1 MLPPNHVRHPSEG
14 VRMPRSRQRWLSL
27 VALLA
32 LFVTLLAACGD
43 DNKDTNTSSGGDNGG
58 GAKKTVALAFVGPLT
73 GPNAIL
79 GINIRDGMRVATEEA
94 NEKSDKY
101 VYKIKPFDTQGD
113 PAQAP
118 GQKDK
123 YIPDESIIG
132 V

>member
-1 MLPPNHVRHPSEG
+1 MRRFLPDRRLCFRRIEVVHHSEG

-43 DNKDTNTSSGGDNGG
+43 DNKDTNATSGGDNGG

-73 GPNAIL
+73 GPNANL
-79 GINIRDGMRVATEEA
+79 GINIRDGMTVAIQEA

-101 VYKIKPFDTQGD
+101 KFELKPFDT
-113 PAQAP
+113 
-118 GQKDK
+118 
-123 YIPDESIIG
+123 
-132 V
+132 